1 MDPVFHF
8 FISFFGG
15 YVILTELYGK
25 PKVKDI
31 LILSFLSVVIEV
43 DHLLPVS
50 VHVLH
55 NIFTLLIVVAISLFL
70 LRGRMRI
77 YGCVLSVMLLGHLL
91 FDMVEES
98 EVALFFPFSRTAY
111 VIPQSW
117 GIMLTPTSY
126 LVDRFGIAMTVYFI
140 AVFLAILLIKKYDKN
155 DLKKSG

>member
-15 YVILTELYGK
+15 YVILAEVYK
-25 PKVKDI
+25 KVSMKDL

-55 NIFTLLIVVAISLFL
+55 NIFTVLIVLLIAVFL
-70 LRGRMRI
+70 LKDRMKV
-77 YGCVLSVMLLGHLL
+77 YGYVLSVMLIGHLL

-111 VIPQSW
+111 VIPQNW
-117 GIMLTPTSY
+117 GIMLTPTWY
-126 LVDRFGIAMTVYFI
+126 LADNFGIVITIYAIV
-140 AVFLAILLIKKYDKN
+140 VFLAVLLLRNAKK
-155 DLKKSG
+155 